1 MKMRI
6 AKWGVYAL
14 AVVVL
19 AGCAGGGGSSGP
31 SDEDVI
37 RSIVSDAMAALQ
49 AGDIETMVSGYAED
63 FTSDQGGGVAETKEF
78 LQGAKD
84 QGFLDDIEIS
94 LDNLEISIDGDKA
107 TAEPIELEGAFG
119 ALTLSLEFAKRDGAW
134 LVVYQS
140 QY

>member
-1 MKMRI
+1 MRM

-14 AVVVL
+14 TAVVLV
-19 AGCAGGGGSSGP
+19 GCAGGGGSSGP
-31 SDEDVI
+31 SDEELI
-37 RSIVSDAMAALQ
+37 RGIVSDAMAALQ
-49 AGDIETMVSGYAED
+49 AGDIDTMVSRYADD

-84 QGFLDDIEIS
+84 QGFLDDIQIS
-94 LDNLEISIDGDKA
+94 LENLEISIDGDKA

-119 ALTLSLEFAKRDGAW
+119 ALTLSLEFAKRGCGW
-134 LVVYQS
+134 MVIYQS